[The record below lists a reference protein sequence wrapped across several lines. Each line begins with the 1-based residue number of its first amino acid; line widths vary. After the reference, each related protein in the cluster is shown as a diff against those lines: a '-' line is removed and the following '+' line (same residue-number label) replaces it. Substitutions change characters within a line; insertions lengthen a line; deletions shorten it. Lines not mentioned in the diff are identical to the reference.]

1 MAYDIMKD
9 KNPLSINIQKLQR
22 YNFNFFK
29 LEEVV
34 FFEYLVV
41 KSKSFKFKPFFH
53 SSETIFKE
61 TGIKRN
67 KLDAIL
73 KRFIELEILS
83 IEIKGFPKVKHFVV
97 NFEKVQYY
105 LPKIYQSAE
114 NGRLHPYITKLL
126 DDFYNPYVISY
137 KQKNNKSILK
147 ENLKEKIESDP
158 GWDTLFN
165 KFNEKVKEIQ
175 SSWFLT
181 ASSVKFDDNRLY
193 QTYKTYGEELIT
205 YIDQYFQIYASRGKI
220 SDFLKPDKIDS
231 SKNTFIEKLKIQ
243 EKADARKI
251 IEKLTD
257 TYNSRRE
264 QSSTSK
270 KKYSKTS
277 LIINNVIIEKAAQV
291 LKVIGENE
299 INDAFIAYSD
309 AMLKGEIT
317 PNKILP
323 YFFTEKYGSYPVIE
337 EYLDHFNVNYSI
349 RS

>member
-1 MAYDIMKD
+1 
-9 KNPLSINIQKLQR
+9 
-22 YNFNFFK
+22 
-29 LEEVV
+29 VV

-53 SSETIFKE
+53 SSETIFNE

-114 NGRLHPYITKLL
+114 NGRLPAHIVKLL
-126 DDFYNPYVISY
+126 ADFYNPYVVSY
-137 KQKNNKSILK
+137 QQKNNKSILK
-147 ENLKEKIESDP
+147 ETIKEKREDDS
-158 GWDTLFN
+158 GWDSFFN
-165 KFNEKVKEIQ
+165 YFNEKIRENQ
-175 SSWFLT
+175 SKDILS
-181 ASSVKFDDNRLY
+181 AAAIKFDDNQLY
-193 QTYKTYGEELIT
+193 QTYRIYGEDLLT
-205 YIDQYFQIYASRGKI
+205 YMDQYFEINTHRGKI

-231 SKNTFIEKLKIQ
+231 RKNAFIEELKIQ
-243 EKADARKI
+243 EKMDAKKL
-251 IEKLTD
+251 IENLTA

-264 QSSTSK
+264 QSSTPK

-277 LIINNVIIEKAAQV
+277 LIANNVIIDKAVRILRQIA
-291 LKVIGENE
+291 ENE
-299 INDAFIAYSD
+299 INNAFIAYAD
-309 AMLKGEIT
+309 AILKGQIS

-323 YFFTEKYGSYPVIE
+323 YFFSEKFGSYPVIE
-337 EYLDHFNVNYSI
+337 EYLDHFNVHYAIHS
-349 RS
+349 